1 MKVETTRTPPPSQN
15 LPPLMTATKHHGK
28 IDNYIYTV
36 RPIVDKDSNY
46 GRVVGI
52 YKVVK
57 MLGKE

>member
-1 MKVETTRTPPPSQN
+1 MKVETTRTPPPQK

-36 RPIVDKDSNY
+36 RPIVDKDS
-46 GRVVGI
+46 RVVGI